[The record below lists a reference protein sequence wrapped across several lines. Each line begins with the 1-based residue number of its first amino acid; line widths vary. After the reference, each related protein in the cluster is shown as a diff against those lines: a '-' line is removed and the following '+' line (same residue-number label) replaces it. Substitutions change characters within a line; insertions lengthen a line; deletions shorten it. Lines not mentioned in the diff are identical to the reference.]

1 MYYPQS
7 QIKTNLYTNGEEY
20 TLSTTNQFYKGYY
33 FETSTGKKYT
43 GKTPNDKPN
52 ILLLST
58 TQLNDVP
65 FISGNPTENG
75 IVISNSSEEDLNY
88 SIIDFSNYLKK
99 TDFTYRN
106 LPTHIQLPPTQQDI
120 EKGIFV
126 RYFCK
131 KNNELIYIETDKEN
145 YDLFSQ
151 QSPNVAWD
159 LYTAKSVLWN
169 IKGDKQKTY
178 QTNKNIIALF
188 EQKNQWYGFSQYL
201 KEDFLKY
208 YVEE

>member
-7 QIKTNLYTNGEEY
+7 QIKTNLYTNGGEY
-20 TLSTTNQFYKGYY
+20 SLSTTKQLYKGYY

-52 ILLLST
+52 ILLIIPEDTLEEGAPIPPPNKTS
-58 TQLNDVP
+58 P
-65 FISGNPTENG
+65 ISVLYPN
-75 IVISNSSEEDLNY
+75 VIETPNQ
-88 SIIDFSNYLKK
+88 NYLNITETPKVRY
-99 TDFTYRN
+99 TPTPIFTQ
-106 LPTHIQLPPTQQDI
+106 PTSQDI

-169 IKGDKQKTY
+169 IKGNKQKTY